1 MRIPSFVESCS
12 ERARSWIGPLA
23 VLAFTVAF
31 FAPELFGNRIAATAN
46 MARWRPWR
54 ENATA
59 AELAAPSFNPDC
71 LLSYY
76 PRRAILH
83 DAWNKRVLPLW
94 NPYTFAGSPFLAD
107 VQAGVFYPPNWI
119 LMPFDPKWQL
129 GAFLFFHAA
138 WGGLGL
144 HALVRR
150 LGVGAPVAALAGCA
164 FALNGYFFQHF
175 GLPTFLASASWVP
188 WTLAA
193 TLDLRE
199 RPDSRRA
206 ALLGLCGALLFLA
219 GQPQTAVHAVYA
231 CAMVFA
237 AGGFLLTRII
247 RRVAAASA
255 AAGVAILL
263 VAAQLLPTA
272 ELAQSSARA
281 DLPYS
286 TVISGSFHPVE
297 ILRFAVD
304 GFFGSPATADSWGG
318 FFPRGDSFYFRHQAS
333 SIFAGTPVFLL
344 ALWGIVSRGTRRS
357 ALAFTLLLVMAGL
370 IAFGSPLARLAY
382 ELLPGFR
389 FSRIDRIG
397 FFLVLAQSALA
408 ALAAHDLATRP
419 NAFRARRAFG
429 ILVIALSI
437 AGMAAI
443 SLAGPDLPNL
453 LGAPEH
459 GGGPARLEETLLD
472 RVVERTWVAGL
483 FAIAT
488 GIALALPS
496 ARIAS
501 TAPFALAAIQLS
513 FLAAPHRGDRRPETI
528 FPPHESIAALADV
541 LDEGEGGGRF
551 IRFGRDPNTPGTP
564 VSNVLPPSTN
574 VPYELRDLQ
583 GYNALTDSTLGR
595 TLETALGEK
604 LFSSGIW
611 MGRRIVEPVVPRS
624 MEHPILDAL
633 AVRAAVSED
642 PFSAQGWTALPSK
655 GFRLF
660 RNEEACPRLSLVA
673 AGRGVGAGEM
683 DDILRRGAFDPHRE
697 AVWIGTGTLQASAGD
712 VASIGSVQ
720 SLVDNEREIVVR
732 ANPQQPA
739 LLVIAD
745 AWSAGWR
752 AKVDGNPQEILRVWG
767 VVRGIL
773 LPPGSHLVELRY
785 EPTVFRLGALLS
797 IAGLFLAGGMIA
809 WSRAADSP

>member
-1 MRIPSFVESCS
+1 MAI
-12 ERARSWIGPLA
+12 
-23 VLAFTVAF
+23 LAFTAAF

-54 ENATA
+54 DSATA
-59 AELAAPSFNPDC
+59 AEAAAPSFNPDC

-83 DAWNKRVLPLW
+83 DAWNERSLPLW

-107 VQAGVFYPPNWI
+107 VQSGVFYPPNWI

-138 WGGLGL
+138 WAGLGL
-144 HALVRR
+144 HALLRR
-150 LGVGAPVAALAGCA
+150 LGVGAYVAALAGCA

-188 WTLAA
+188 WAMAA

-199 RPDSRRA
+199 RPDARRA
-206 ALLGLCGALLFLA
+206 AMLGLCGALLFLA

-231 CAMVFA
+231 CAIVFA
-237 AGGFLLTRII
+237 AGGFLRRRIF
-247 RRVAAASA
+247 RRAAAAFA

-272 ELAQSSARA
+272 ELAKSSARA

-297 ILRFAVD
+297 ILRFVVD
-304 GFFGSPATADSWGG
+304 DFFGSPSTADSWGA

-333 SIFAGTPVFLL
+333 SIFAGAPLFFL
-344 ALWGIVSRGTRRS
+344 ALWGIVSKGSRRK
-357 ALAFTLLLVMAGL
+357 ALAFTLLLGISGL
-370 IAFGSPLARLAY
+370 IAFGSPLARFAY
-382 ELLPGFR
+382 EFLPGFR

-397 FFLVLAQSALA
+397 FFVVLAQAVLA
-408 ALAAHDLATRP
+408 ALAAMDLATRP
-419 NAFRARRAFG
+419 SALRARRIFG
-429 ILVIALSI
+429 ILVIALSL
-437 AGMAAI
+437 AGMTVI
-443 SLAGPDLPNL
+443 SFAGPDLPQV
-453 LGAPEH
+453 LGAPDRA
-459 GGGPARLEETLLD
+459 GVPARLEQALLD
-472 RVVERTWVAGL
+472 RVVGRTMMAGL

-488 GIALALPS
+488 GIAFLLPS

-501 TAPFALAAIQLS
+501 TAPFVLAAIQLS
-513 FLAAPHRGDRRPETI
+513 FLAAPHRGDRRPGTV
-528 FPPHESIAALADV
+528 FPPHEAIAQLADV

-551 IRFGRDPNTPGTP
+551 IRFGRDPLTPGTP

-574 VPYELRDLQ
+574 VPYELRDVQ
-583 GYNALTDSTLGR
+583 GYNALADSTLGR
-595 TLETALGEK
+595 TLEIALGEK

-611 MGRRIVEPVVPRS
+611 MGRRIVEPVLSRS
-624 MEHPILDAL
+624 MEHPLLDAL

-642 PFSAQGWTALPSK
+642 PFTARGWTELESR
-655 GFRLF
+655 GLRLF
-660 RNEEACPRLSLVA
+660 RNEEACPRFSLVA
-673 AGRGVGAGEM
+673 SGRGVGGDEM
-683 DDILRRGAFDPHRE
+683 NDILRRGEFDPHRE
-697 AVWIGTGTLQASAGD
+697 AVWIGTGALGTGSEEVALAGTLQT
-712 VASIGSVQ
+712 
-720 SLVDNEREIVVR
+720 LVDNDQEIVVR
-732 ANPQQPA
+732 ANPNRPA
-739 LLVIAD
+739 ILVIAD
-745 AWSAGWR
+745 AWNGGWR
-752 AKVDGNPQEILRVWG
+752 AKVDGNPQEILSVWG

-773 LPPGSHLVELRY
+773 LQPGSHLVELRY
-785 EPTVFRLGALLS
+785 EPFSFRAGALLS

-809 WSRAADSP
+809 WTRTAGSR